1 MGLPLKSLCVVGF
14 FGVVGLLGMKVV
26 APTRIAKFFWFRSL
40 AQRQVITNGQQD
52 NADRQIAGDPER
64 ATPVTGSIL
73 SLGEGPTS
81 TGKITVQEIERLK
94 ASLEEMGQFLQ
105 EKDAL
110 KAQLNHLRK
119 EMKDPEISTGKIQAE
134 EIKRLQAKLEKQD
147 QLLQDKTAAL
157 SSAEQLIH
165 DLSATNQR
173 QREEIMQM
181 KTARHTSAD
190 SQISMLAPPTI
201 VNKADSISVAEV
213 VEVLKMLNAYIEQAA
228 SHIADSLT
236 CRESSSE
243 ETEDALNELIDY
255 IGPWLCNDLRSK
267 SKESSTE
274 PDHLHMQ
281 IALQTGLVN
290 ACNHIV
296 NNGIPPSDGATL
308 SRTHSDLLEAGQI
321 IADAQRAH
329 PHTYATTSQSEAWET
344 NRRYLTEIALK
355 MITAVG
361 GSLESGALPPQYRE
375 VLDEIAKGSLTL
387 YKAINE
393 DAALLMEL
401 VTCTIPCDA
410 IFDPSRMED
419 TEGGG
424 NETGHVTQDTV
435 ICTMEMGL
443 QCRKRNE
450 SVSREEWAVSMKTKV
465 VLASTLEA

>member
-290 ACNHIV
+290 AANHIV
-296 NNGIPPSDGATL
+296 NNGIPPSDGVTL
-308 SRTHSDLLEAGQI
+308 SRTHSD
-321 IADAQRAH
+321 
-329 PHTYATTSQSEAWET
+329 TYATMSQSEAWET
-344 NRRYLTEIALK
+344 NRKYLTGIALK
-355 MITAVG
+355 LITAVG
-361 GSLESGALPPQYRE
+361 GSSESEEALPPQL
-375 VLDEIAKGSLTL
+375 LDEIVKRSLAL
-387 YKAINE
+387 HKAVSE
-393 DAALLMEL
+393 DASSMMEL
-401 VTCTIPCDA
+401 VTYTVPCNTN
-410 IFDPSRMED
+410 FDFSQMKD
-419 TEGGG
+419 TEVGE
-424 NETGHVTQDTV
+424 NETGHITQDTV
-435 ICTMEMGL
+435 ICTTEMGL
-443 QCRKRNE
+443 QCRE
-450 SVSREEWAVSMKTKV
+450 WSVTRVIMKAKV
-465 VLASTLEA
+465 VLASTLKE